1 MTSRHTIETTAMTPG
16 EYNRTVDDF
25 SDRIYRFV
33 LKSMGDS
40 ARAEDVVQDCYE
52 KLWVNVT
59 EIDFSKAKSWL
70 FTTAYNRMIDI
81 LRREKRVVSE
91 EDFSDEIHCF
101 NGYSDLNEV
110 LHHCLEKLPDNWRS
124 VILLRDYEGYSY
136 QEIATITGQ
145 TDSQVKINI
154 YRGRLALR
162 NMIGKMEAVV

>member
-1 MTSRHTIETTAMTPG
+1 MTPG
-16 EYNRTVDDF
+16 EYNRAVDEF

-33 LKSMGDS
+33 LKSMGDTG
-40 ARAEDVVQDCYE
+40 RAEDVVQDCYE
-52 KLWVNVT
+52 KLWLNVT
-59 EIDFSKAKSWL
+59 EIDFSKARSWL

-81 LRREKRVVSE
+81 LRREKRIVCE
-91 EDFSDEIHCF
+91 EEFSGEVINSD
-101 NGYSDLNEV
+101 GYSDLNEV
-110 LHHCLEKLPDNWRS
+110 LHRCLEKLPENWKS

-136 QEIATITGQ
+136 EEIASVTGQ

>member
-1 MTSRHTIETTAMTPG
+1 MTPG
-16 EYNRTVDDF
+16 EYNRAVDEF

-33 LKSMGDS
+33 LKSMGDTG
-40 ARAEDVVQDCYE
+40 RAEDVVQDCYE
-52 KLWVNVT
+52 KLWLNVT
-59 EIDFSKAKSWL
+59 EIDFSKARSWL

-81 LRREKRVVSE
+81 LRREKRVVCE
-91 EDFSDEIHCF
+91 EEFSVEVHYSD
-101 NGYSDLNEV
+101 NYSDLNEV
-110 LHHCLEKLPDNWRS
+110 LHRCLEKLPENWKS

-136 QEIATITGQ
+136 EEIASVTGQ

>member
-1 MTSRHTIETTAMTPG
+1 MTPG
-16 EYNRTVDDF
+16 EYNRAADEF

-33 LKSMGDS
+33 LKSMGDPG
-40 ARAEDVVQDCYE
+40 RAEDVVQDCYE

-59 EIDFSKAKSWL
+59 EIDFSKARSWL

-81 LRREKRVVSE
+81 LRREKRVICE
-91 EDFSDEIHCF
+91 EEFSVEVQYSD
-101 NGYSDLNEV
+101 GYSDLNEV
-110 LHHCLEKLPDNWRS
+110 LHRCLEKLPENWRS

-136 QEIATITGQ
+136 EEIASVTGQ

-162 NMIGKMEAVV
+162 SMIGKMEAVV

>member
-1 MTSRHTIETTAMTPG
+1 MTPG
-16 EYNRTVDDF
+16 EYNRAVDEY

-33 LKSMGDS
+33 LKSMGDTG
-40 ARAEDVVQDCYE
+40 RAEDVVQDCYE
-52 KLWVNVT
+52 KLWLNVT
-59 EIDFSKAKSWL
+59 EIDFSKARSWL

-81 LRREKRVVSE
+81 LRREKRVVCE
-91 EDFSDEIHCF
+91 EEFSVEVHYSD
-101 NGYSDLNEV
+101 NYSDLNEV
-110 LHHCLEKLPDNWRS
+110 LHRCLEKLPENWKS

-136 QEIATITGQ
+136 EEIASVTGQ